1 MQTFLQQHTASEAI
15 VNVPK
20 VYTRDAALIVP
31 ALVSSHSMFSTWVHL
46 QLSVHIERLI
56 RLNLHLPDPLTGC
69 HAIFN
74 RRLELVA
81 PRTPPAITI
90 AVVVAAQEVA
100 LGLRALLG
108 GEWNIDGFEQIFLQ
122 LRVQADYVVDVLLLD
137 ILGVEAPKEVA
148 GPC

>member
-1 MQTFLQQHTASEAI
+1 MRELQTFLQQHTASEAI

-90 AVVVAAQEVA
+90 AVVVAAEEVA
-100 LGLRALLG
+100 LGLRAFLG
-108 GEWNIDGFEQIFLQ
+108 SERDIDGF
-122 LRVQADYVVDVLLLD
+122 
-137 ILGVEAPKEVA
+137 
-148 GPC
+148 

>member
-1 MQTFLQQHTASEAI
+1 
-15 VNVPK
+15 
-20 VYTRDAALIVP
+20 
-31 ALVSSHSMFSTWVHL
+31 MFPTWVHL

-122 LRVQADYVVDVLLLD
+122 LRVQADYVVDVLLD